1 MITRATYIRT
11 FLVAAVI
18 LWICGTAG
26 PAPCRA
32 AGSEDGP
39 VRLLEDRDY
48 FPALMEAVEG
58 ARSEIVMS
66 FFLFKT
72 NGHRTSY
79 PDRLAAALAR
89 AAGRGVRV
97 RIILE
102 RGNGTGD
109 SLVDASNRET
119 SSRLKEGGIDVRFDS
134 PSVTTHTKVAVIDG
148 RRLFLGSHNLTSSAL
163 KYNHELSVCI
173 DSPPLAGE
181 VLRYIDSLYK

>member
-1 MITRATYIRT
+1 MHIRI
-11 FLVAAVI
+11 FLVAAFI
-18 LWICGTAG
+18 LWTCGTAG

-39 VRLLEDRDY
+39 VRLLEDGDY

-58 ARSEIVMS
+58 ARNEIVMS

-72 NGHRTSY
+72 NGHRTNY

-89 AAGRGVRV
+89 AAGRGVQV

-109 SLVDASNRET
+109 SQVDASNRET
-119 SSRLKEGGIDVRFDS
+119 AERLSREGIDVQFDS

-148 RRLFLGSHNLTSSAL
+148 RHLFLGSHNLTSSAL
-163 KYNHELSVCI
+163 KYNHELSVYI
-173 DSPPLAGE
+173 DSPLLAGE
-181 VLRYIDSLYK
+181 VLRYIDSLRK